1 MDLKDKW
8 RNMQKKDA
16 AVKKERATGKA
27 AARRGG
33 QGGSVGVEDGAEAG
47 DDDDGDARD
56 GAGDGHRDENGD
68 GDANGRERGAEGGA
82 GKANRHSKVL
92 RTMDASMPHARKRR
106 QGWTEEEEESIKA
119 GVEQYGVGEWRGGGG
134 GGD

>member
-1 MDLKDKW
+1 LEVHDVVFVNRTTMDLKDKW
-8 RNMQKKDA
+8 RNMQRYPRPGL
-16 AVKKERATGKA
+16 E
-27 AARRGG
+27 
-33 QGGSVGVEDGAEAG
+33 AEAEAE
-47 DDDDGDARD
+47 DDNDGDARD

-68 GDANGRERGAEGGA
+68 GDANGHERGAEGP